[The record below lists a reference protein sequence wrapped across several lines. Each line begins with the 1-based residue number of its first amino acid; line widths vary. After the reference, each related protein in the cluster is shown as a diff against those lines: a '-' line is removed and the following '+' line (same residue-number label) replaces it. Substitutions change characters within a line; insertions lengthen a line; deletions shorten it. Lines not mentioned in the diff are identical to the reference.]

1 MERAD
6 ASPEVF
12 QQFLGVLLEFCSDA
26 DLQKMIDEVRRRKHS
41 AMLRERTRL
50 LRGYRTQWYP
60 NLTNRAAAKEIE
72 RDLAR
77 MDVSGLRHRSAPA
90 LSDPKLA
97 QAFELLTSGPPLSA
111 EGIRKLFP
119 LVGRR

>member
-26 DLQKMIDEVRRRKHS
+26 DLQKMIDEVRRRKH
-41 AMLRERTRL
+41 AVMARERSRL
-50 LRGYRTQWYP
+50 LLQYRVRWYP
-60 NLTNRAAAKEIE
+60 NLTNRAAARAIE
-72 RDLAR
+72 RDLER
-77 MDVSGLRHRSAPA
+77 MDGSGLRHRSAPA
-90 LSDPKLA
+90 LADPKLA

-111 EGIRKLFP
+111 DRIRKLFP
-119 LVGRR
+119 PVGQR